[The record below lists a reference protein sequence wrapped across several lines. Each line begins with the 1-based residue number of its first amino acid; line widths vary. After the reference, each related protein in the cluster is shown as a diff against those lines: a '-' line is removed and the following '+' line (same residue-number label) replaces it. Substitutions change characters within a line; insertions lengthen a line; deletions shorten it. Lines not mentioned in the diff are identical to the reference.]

1 METVAFAAVHADGP
15 ANGALLTISSNAT
28 MIENLPVDIMV
39 RISMFLK
46 LPCRIR
52 FASAA
57 SKPRHELIFQDAHPL
72 WHEINFCALPY
83 ATKKRLTDEMLSS
96 LVIRVNAKS
105 VTRAI
110 NLEDCEKKSWD
121 LVFCHCRGV
130 ANFLRRLT
138 YVTRARRQC

>member
-1 METVAFAAVHADGP
+1 MIPSILILGRDGTNAEEQKSDAPMETVAAVHADGP

-72 WHEINFCALPY
+72 WHEINFFCALSY
-83 ATKKRLTDEMLSS
+83 AENALEPCNPSECEISHSSHQSGRL
-96 LVIRVNAKS
+96 
-105 VTRAI
+105 
-110 NLEDCEKKSWD
+110 
-121 LVFCHCRGV
+121 
-130 ANFLRRLT
+130 
-138 YVTRARRQC
+138 

>member
-57 SKPRHELIFQDAHPL
+57 SKPLLELIFQDCHPL
-72 WHEINFCALPY
+72 CHEINFCALPY
-83 ATKKRLTDEMLSS
+83 TENALEPSNPSECEISHSSHQSGRL
-96 LVIRVNAKS
+96 
-105 VTRAI
+105 
-110 NLEDCEKKSWD
+110 
-121 LVFCHCRGV
+121 
-130 ANFLRRLT
+130 
-138 YVTRARRQC
+138 